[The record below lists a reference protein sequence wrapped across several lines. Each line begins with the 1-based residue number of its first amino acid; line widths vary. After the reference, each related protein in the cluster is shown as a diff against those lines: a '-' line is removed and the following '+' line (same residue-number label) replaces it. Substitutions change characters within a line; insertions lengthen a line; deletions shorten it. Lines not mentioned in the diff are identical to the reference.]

1 MRNTRPDIGCTACHM
16 EGMWLPDGVRRT
28 SAFRM
33 RHTTARGA
41 RIFNPLVMS
50 TDDQPDQHNP
60 QDSNSQ
66 FRFADEMNLLIHQA
80 KRQRPKRSSR
90 RLPNHEPIAHSTT
103 GATHKQTTPMRDQ
116 GTCKHTLNRSNPEGQ
131 PSDSRGK
138 GALRLDDAFMT
149 DRGRPS
155 ITPAIRRDPPGGHH
169 DNLHIP
175 LLLADFTW
183 PRNMGRATQCDNTRH
198 QDAPQ
203 KTVQQRARDNID

>member
-1 MRNTRPDIGCTACHM
+1 MGSAGPLHFRIGTPYYC
-16 EGMWLPDGVRRT
+16 
-28 SAFRM
+28 
-33 RHTTARGA
+33 ARGSHLQSVGYVNRRSTRSTQPA
-41 RIFNPLVMS
+41 RL
-50 TDDQPDQHNP
+50 
-60 QDSNSQ
+60 Q
-66 FRFADEMNLLIHQA
+66 FTIPICGRNELIDPSGKTPTA
-80 KRQRPKRSSR
+80 KTIISH

-103 GATHKQTTPMRDQ
+103 GATHKQTTPMRDP
-116 GTCKHTLNRSNPEGQ
+116 GKCKHTLNRSNPEGQ

-155 ITPAIRRDPPGGHH
+155 IAPAIRRDPPGGHH